1 MDKKE
6 FKELMNSFN
15 KLINIPVE
23 IPTVGFANDDYG
35 LRMLISPRLSNPTE
49 EDLLSI
55 IYLADVLELTDDINN
70 GVPETIIFADN
81 VCDNIDYKYDQAFG
95 KYEYFRKE
103 DEELKDIEEK
113 TFPKLFLRL
122 DESIFTEKVDD
133 SDLQYSVEDFI
144 TSELPKEMTT
154 LDEVI
159 CSMLDKQVDEMKK
172 GNTNLIDYRSDCDS
186 MIRLVDQACDNLLNR
201 LINEVEGFINDKID
215 SLIPIIEYDY
225 RIEALAEI
233 NHAKYVLENAIRE
246 FINDV
251 ASCNRN
257 IVKYRLGNIEI
268 LLKHLR

>member
-1 MDKKE
+1 MDKEE

-23 IPTVGFANDDYG
+23 IPTVGFANDSYG
-35 LRMLISPRLSNPTE
+35 MRMLVSPRLSNPTE

-55 IYLADVLELTDDINN
+55 IYLADVLELTDDISK
-70 GVPETIIFADN
+70 GVPETIIFSNN
-81 VCDNIDYKYDQAFG
+81 VCEDINCKYDQAFS

-103 DEELKDIEEK
+103 DVDLKDAEEK
-113 TFPKLFLRL
+113 AFPTLFLRL
-122 DESIFTEKVDD
+122 DESIFTEKVND

-144 TSELPKEMTT
+144 TSELPKEMTK

-159 CSMLDKQVDEMKK
+159 CSMLDKQVDDMKK
-172 GNTNLIDYRSDCDS
+172 GVVDVIEYRSECDS
-186 MIRLVDQACDNLLNR
+186 MIRMVDQACDTLLNR
-201 LINEVEGFINDKID
+201 LINEVEEFILDKID
-215 SLIPIIEYDY
+215 LLIPIIEYDY

-246 FINDV
+246 FVNDV

-257 IVKYRLGNIEI
+257 IIKYRLGNIEI
-268 LLKHLR
+268 VLKHLR